1 LWRLWWFT
9 PNDTEEIHHPM
20 VKKVQELYFAC
31 KSGDQDKT
39 GNNINAAVV
48 VAIFRCLA
56 HWQSQKMI
64 SQFLFFDRTEGS
76 TCGLLLLLKKMDCH
90 NSKPKHTIIYHN
102 IPWALRYIEH
112 DDSLPFPKPPLQW
125 TMHEEES
132 TKNCP
137 EKERG
142 TSGSSV
148 DPHFTKRTVLHLYR
162 NLNIMLYWETSLFR
176 RFRRKYWHLFYKDR
190 ILLHKNVK
198 KKVSYRKC

>member
-1 LWRLWWFT
+1 MT
-9 PNDTEEIHHPM
+9 NNDFAVPIVWTEQKDQHA
-20 VKKVQELYFAC
+20 VCYYCWKK
-31 KSGDQDKT
+31 
-39 GNNINAAVV
+39 I
-48 VAIFRCLA
+48 
-56 HWQSQKMI
+56 
-64 SQFLFFDRTEGS
+64 
-76 TCGLLLLLKKMDCH
+76 DCH

-102 IPWALRYIEH
+102 IPWALRYFEY
-112 DDSLPFPKPPLQW
+112 DDSLLVTWPPLQW

-162 NLNIMLYWETSLFR
+162 NLNIMFYWETSLFR

-190 ILLHKNVK
+190 ILLHKK
-198 KKVSYRKC
+198 S